1 MQNKAN
7 AHKML
12 FSLMIAL
19 TAFAAFC
26 RKAPVPISAKSLQLF
41 GKPWTYDTEKT
52 RTEVMQKAHDS
63 LGGAI
68 HNIKDIKLLGDV
80 KKMADAVASQTLTFY
95 PDKDGRG
102 VAFLLTEGKG
112 LLTQKT
118 QGLLSW
124 NADETGFT
132 LTPDSGSR
140 KPLVYTVKEMTA
152 NRLVILPA
160 NTATETP
167 ETFIR

>member
-1 MQNKAN
+1 MRFIVLS
-7 AHKML
+7 L
-12 FSLMIAL
+12 FATSFLPISQ
-19 TAFAAFC
+19 C
-26 RKAPVPISAKSLQLF
+26 KKAPVPISAKSMQLF
-41 GKPWTYDTEKT
+41 GKTWTYDTEKT
-52 RTEVMQKAHDS
+52 RSEVMQKAHDS

-80 KKMADAVASQTLTFY
+80 KKMADAVASQTITFY

-132 LTPDSGSR
+132 LTPDSGNR
-140 KPLVYTVKEMTA
+140 KPLVYTLKELSA

-167 ETFIR
+167 ETFVR